1 MALEPVVP
9 GSESVNPLLGK
20 RNDVREETTTPEG
33 GGQRA
38 AASDDVAADAPTAVS
53 GALKWFDATR
63 GFGFLIAD
71 EPGIGDVLI
80 HFSVLQSFGRR
91 TLPEGAR
98 VQALAVHGAR
108 GWQATQIVA
117 IDTAQAVETVRE
129 RDRARIDPELPAEPP
144 GAWEEVTVKWFN
156 RLKGYGFLTSTVRPG
171 DIFVHMETLRRAG
184 IAELVPDQSL
194 RARIVPGRKGPLAVG
209 VSLPE

>member
-1 MALEPVVP
+1 MTTPDGAGGPDAATDEAAAAAPVV
-9 GSESVNPLLGK
+9 
-20 RNDVREETTTPEG
+20 
-33 GGQRA
+33 
-38 AASDDVAADAPTAVS
+38 VS

-71 EPGIGDVLI
+71 QPDIGDVLI

-98 VQALAVHGAR
+98 IEALAMRGPR

-117 IDTAQAVETVRE
+117 VDTAVATDTVRD
-129 RDRARIDPELPAEPP
+129 RDRARIDPAAPDEG
-144 GAWEEVTVKWFN
+144 GAWEDVAVKWFN
-156 RLKGYGFLTSTVRPG
+156 RLKGYGFLTSTTRPG

-184 IAELVPDQSL
+184 IADVMPEQPL
-194 RARIVPGRKGPLAVG
+194 RARIVEGRKGPLAVG
-209 VSLPE
+209 VAAAE